1 VSREDS
7 TDAEPAEPNATQ
19 ATTDSTPDPESSSPA
34 APPGE
39 DHLLDEN
46 LRTFPWLRS
55 LGVAL
60 AAFLLQYAL
69 VAATFLL
76 GPASI
81 SGGSL
86 VAKAKLY
93 GFILFNAHHVT
104 IVTQAANAQIAGPP
118 AVNILYGQSGTA
130 VPVILYFL
138 LPVVVLAGAGAVLAA
153 SREGERVANLREEF
167 ALVVTGLASGYLIT
181 SVVVRS
187 LVTRTQPLDSV
198 EGVATAAPSFF
209 LTLILMLAFSV
220 ICGGIGA
227 ALTMAWQ
234 ERTADGESA

>member
-1 VSREDS
+1 V
-7 TDAEPAEPNATQ
+7 
-19 ATTDSTPDPESSSPA
+19 
-34 APPGE
+34 
-39 DHLLDEN
+39 
-46 LRTFPWLRS
+46 
-55 LGVAL
+55 
-60 AAFLLQYAL
+60 AFLLQYAL

-86 VAKAKLY
+86 LAKGKVY

-104 IVTQAANAQIAGPP
+104 IVTKAANAQIAGPP

-167 ALVVTGLASGYLIT
+167 ALVLTGLAGGYLLT

-187 LVTRTQPLDSV
+187 LVTRSQPL
-198 EGVATAAPSFF
+198 EGAQGVATASPSFF
-209 LTLILMLAFSV
+209 LTLILMLAFPV
-220 ICGGIGA
+220 LCGGIGA
-227 ALTMAWQ
+227 AAVMAWQ
-234 ERTADGESA
+234 ERAVDQDPT